1 MLSYKFDHEAVLRE
15 LGFESS
21 SKEVQDQILAGIY
34 TQLDKRVGDRLLTSL
49 TPEELVTFEELIS
62 SKKEKED
69 KKAEKWL
76 SQRFPEYHH
85 ICDEELERLILEIR
99 GYGDA
104 AVALDDQ
111 SHD

>member
-1 MLSYKFDHEAVLRE
+1 MLSYKFDHDTVLRE

-49 TPEELVTFEELIS
+49 TPEELVKFDQLIS
-62 SKKEKED
+62 SKKED

-111 SHD
+111 SRN